1 MAAESEP
8 NPPQASPREVQM
20 PSPTAWPVVLAFGL
34 TLVFAGFVTSLV
46 VTMLGA
52 VLTVA
57 GSVGWFR
64 ELYPHEHHELEAV
77 EERPLEI
84 VTERRDV
91 ARLEPI
97 PELHR
102 ARLPIEIYPISAGVK
117 GGLAGSVAM
126 ALLAMLYGVASHHG
140 IWYPI
145 NLLAAIVYAEPMLVT
160 TRQMSSFHIE
170 LILVASAIHVVAS
183 VLVGLLYG
191 AVLPMFPRRPILLGG
206 FVAPIVWSGL
216 LHSVLGIINPLL
228 NQRISWPWFVASQ
241 IGFGIVAGL
250 VVARQER
257 VHTRQ
262 YLPFAV
268 RAGLEVSG
276 RREEQ
281 GPEERGR

>member
-1 MAAESEP
+1 MAFKTEHSESATP
-8 NPPQASPREVQM
+8 PREVQM
-20 PSPTAWPVVLAFGL
+20 PAPTAYPVVLAFGL
-34 TLVFAGFVTSLV
+34 TLIFAGLVTSLV
-46 VTMLGA
+46 VTLLGA
-52 VLTVA
+52 VFTLV

-64 ELYPHEHHELEAV
+64 ELYPHAHHELEAV
-77 EERPLEI
+77 EERPVEV
-84 VTERRDV
+84 VTTRCQV
-91 ARLEPI
+91 ARLEPV
-97 PELHR
+97 PGLHR
-102 ARLPIEIYPISAGVK
+102 ARLPIEIYPVSAGVK

-126 ALLAMLYGVASHHG
+126 ALLAMLYGVASGHG

-145 NLLAAIVYAEPMLVT
+145 NLLAAIVYAEPMQVT

-170 LILVASAIHVVAS
+170 LLLVATAIHLVSS

-228 NQRISWPWFVASQ
+228 NSRISWGWFVVSQ

-250 VVARQER
+250 VVARQGR
-257 VHTRQ
+257 IQTRQ

-268 RAGLEVSG
+268 RAGLEIPGVM
-276 RREEQ
+276 EEKAQ
-281 GPEERGR
+281 EGNGK